1 MYVSRLKGMR
11 EMKMKHPWI
20 KGIIVSVVL
29 VLGLG
34 IFPVQLPFL
43 HMTHATPVAK
53 AAAPKYVTTAN
64 VHLRKGPGNKIFSDI
79 DHSKREKDSLS

>member
-34 IFPVQLPFL
+34 IFPVQLPFY
-43 HMTHATPVAK
+43 T
-53 AAAPKYVTTAN
+53 
-64 VHLRKGPGNKIFSDI
+64 
-79 DHSKREKDSLS
+79 